1 MLLTF
6 SQLLSFS
13 YIKISQFTQVYSLMT
28 SFFKEITQL
37 RKQGI
42 FLLSKL
48 SKVVCCLKYG
58 VKINDDVERKFFSG
72 KRSVEK
78 WVRCKQCFFPICRL
92 ALCLKITEKVS
103 FNIASEEI
111 FVYILSF
118 TRLVSFYRTKLGGN
132 CQYLNA
138 TFWVIF
144 EHCAAGSVCKGHSF
158 KEESW
163 H

>member
-1 MLLTF
+1 MF
-6 SQLLSFS
+6 SSGAADLFS
-13 YIKISQFTQVYSLMT
+13 ALIIFLHQDFTVHTSILSLMT

-132 CQYLNA
+132 CQY
-138 TFWVIF
+138 
-144 EHCAAGSVCKGHSF
+144 
-158 KEESW
+158 
-163 H
+163 

>member
-6 SQLLSFS
+6 SRLLSFS

-72 KRSVEK
+72 ERSAEK
-78 WVRCKQCFFPICRL
+78 WVRCKHCFFLSVALCTL
-92 ALCLKITEKVS
+92 AQCLKIIEKIS
-103 FNIASEEI
+103 FII
-111 FVYILSF
+111 IGL
-118 TRLVSFYRTKLGGN
+118 YRTKIGGEFRN
-132 CQYLNA
+132 GKIQMRY
-138 TFWVIF
+138 F
-144 EHCAAGSVCKGHSF
+144 G
-158 KEESW
+158 
-163 H
+163 